1 MWEIP
6 IAKICVFLI
15 TSWQII
21 KSYTDN
27 SIKLSRSNQYRS
39 YFIEKDIIKGI
50 MEGSSK
56 EVIGNKLIY
65 IYLFFDEI
73 YVEQFS
79 ISDQFDDQFSAIL
92 KVFF

>member
-1 MWEIP
+1 
-6 IAKICVFLI
+6 
-15 TSWQII
+15 
-21 KSYTDN
+21 
-27 SIKLSRSNQYRS
+27 
-39 YFIEKDIIKGI
+39 

-73 YVEQFS
+73 YVKQFS